1 MLTLSER
8 WEAMTEQEQDAV
20 RALHAVLAQTKAHPE
35 IHADPVQLIEDIEYT
50 LQGLWK
56 FDRSYV
62 HHTHW
67 MDIKGCTCPVLD
79 NREGFG
85 FRRIRAG
92 DCKWHGAK
100 A

>member
-8 WEAMTEQEQDAV
+8 WEAMTQGEQFTIQQ
-20 RALHAVLAQTKAHPE
+20 LHTIMREIKDTPE
-35 IHADPVQLIEDIEYT
+35 RWADPVQLIEDIEYT

-85 FRRIRAG
+85 FRRIRSG